1 MIRMVIAVFFLT
13 VSPAFGWWG
22 GGHDIL
28 SLAAIDALPQDVPKF
43 FRDGG
48 RAVAHASYDP
58 DVAKNRGT
66 PVVRNAERVEHYLDL
81 ELLEGRPLPMERFD
95 YIALCHEMGLRPEKV
110 GFLPYAVGEWTERL
124 AVAFAEHRKWPNN
137 AHIQNKCLVYAGYVT
152 HYAQDLCQPLH
163 LTAHADGRPG
173 EDGTMQHR
181 GIHMKVDALPET
193 LGFSRS
199 LLSAGIAPT
208 SVDSLMPTIM
218 AQFSAGFR
226 LVDEVYALGDVL
238 PGTDLQDSAPNEH
251 VSAFA
256 MERSREAV
264 RFSASLLLTAWRK
277 SAELDLPGWLDRSVD
292 SK

>member
-1 MIRMVIAVFFLT
+1 
-13 VSPAFGWWG
+13 
-22 GGHDIL
+22 
-28 SLAAIDALPQDVPKF
+28 
-43 FRDGG
+43 
-48 RAVAHASYDP
+48 
-58 DVAKNRGT
+58 
-66 PVVRNAERVEHYLDL
+66 
-81 ELLEGRPLPMERFD
+81 
-95 YIALCHEMGLRPEKV
+95 
-110 GFLPYAVGEWTERL
+110 
-124 AVAFAEHRKWPNN
+124 
-137 AHIQNKCLVYAGYVT
+137 
-152 HYAQDLCQPLH
+152 
-163 LTAHADGRPG
+163 
-173 EDGTMQHR
+173 
-181 GIHMKVDALPET
+181 MKVDALPET